1 MDVCLDF
8 CHNLESLVQAS
19 VKMLTSGLVGSAAPD
34 ILHLFATFFQFVV
47 GFACAGHLG
56 FGRDNATFETLG
68 STLNTLLLWTIG
80 SLSESE
86 PPSTTHH
93 DLAYFLFFWV
103 YIVVAHLIIL
113 NVLLSIIVESWMHVK
128 EESDDYCHVRKCLL
142 ETASANRWQRRRMY
156 SALGGFESASF
167 KMDPER
173 MVHRCAAR
181 LGCWDWC
188 VRVKHGCPCLMA
200 CCFRQRSYGITEHP
214 TSTTTTPATRSSLSP
229 AKMKALRGFSFAR
242 LEVTLLRSIQDAKKD
257 SGNLLLY
264 EHNVVLDR
272 MDLSILLWREGVP
285 KGFAYIL
292 FDAFKQPFDNRN
304 DNGNVRGG
312 YESFNIRKPNTGFQ
326 RSSPSS
332 ARRAS
337 LPLSLEPINR
347 PSAANVAASLRD
359 GSRRNRGAEPE
370 ERRFQ
375 ALERRLD
382 SVELKLDAVLE
393 ELRAANGHAR
403 MWAESMPTQHI
414 P

>member
-1 MDVCLDF
+1 M
-8 CHNLESLVQAS
+8 
-19 VKMLTSGLVGSAAPD
+19 GSAAPD

-56 FGRDNATFETLG
+56 FGRDNATFKTLG

-80 SLSESE
+80 SLSE
-86 PPSTTHH
+86 PPSGTQH

-103 YIVVAHLIIL
+103 YIVVAHLIIV

-128 EESDDYCHVRKCLL
+128 EESDDYHHVRKCLMGM
-142 ETASANRWQRRRMY
+142 ASANRSQRRRMY

-167 KMDPER
+167 KLDPGR

-200 CCFRQRSYGITEHP
+200 CCFRQRSSGITEHT
-214 TSTTTTPATRSSLSP
+214 TSTTTMPATRSGLSP
-229 AKMKALRGFSFAR
+229 AKMKALRGFSFER
-242 LEVTLLRSIQDAKKD
+242 LEVILLQSIQDAKKD

-272 MDLSILLWREGVP
+272 MDLSSLLWQAGVP

-292 FDAFKQPFDNRN
+292 FDAFKQPFD
-304 DNGNVRGG
+304 DGNVRGG
-312 YESFNIRKPNTGFQ
+312 DGSFKIRKPKTGFQ
-326 RSSPSS
+326 RSGPGS

-337 LPLSLEPINR
+337 LPACLEPILSEAKSLDYNR
-347 PSAANVAASLRD
+347 ASAANVAASMRD
-359 GSRRNRGAEPE
+359 RSRQNLDTEPAQ
-370 ERRFQ
+370 RQFQ
-375 ALERRLD
+375 ALERRMD
-382 SVELKLDAVLE
+382 GVELKLDAILE
-393 ELRAANGHAR
+393 ELRSACSQRRATSSLAN
-403 MWAESMPTQHI
+403 
-414 P
+414 

>member
-1 MDVCLDF
+1 M
-8 CHNLESLVQAS
+8 
-19 VKMLTSGLVGSAAPD
+19 GSAAPD

-56 FGRDNATFETLG
+56 FGRDNATFKTLG
-68 STLNTLLLWTIG
+68 STLNTLLLWTVG

-86 PPSTTHH
+86 PPSSTRH

-103 YIVVAHLIIL
+103 YIIVAHLVIL

-128 EESDDYCHVRKCLL
+128 EESDDYRHVRKCLSGM
-142 ETASANRWQRRRMY
+142 ASANRLQRRRMY

-181 LGCWDWC
+181 LGCCDPKINWC
-188 VRVKHGCPCLMA
+188 IRVKHGCLCLMA
-200 CCFRQRSYGITEHP
+200 CCFRQRSYGTTEQT
-214 TSTTTTPATRSSLSP
+214 TSTATTPATGSGLSP

-242 LEVTLLRSIQDAKKD
+242 LEVILLQSIQDAKKD

-272 MDLSILLWREGVP
+272 MDLSILLWRAGVP

-292 FDAFKQPFDNRN
+292 FDAFKQPFD
-304 DNGNVRGG
+304 DGDVRSGDA
-312 YESFNIRKPNTGFQ
+312 SFKMRSIQKPNTGFQ
-326 RSSPSS
+326 RSGPSS

-337 LPLSLEPINR
+337 LPPSLEPIL
-347 PSAANVAASLRD
+347 SAANRLDDSYSRASAAHVAASMNSLRD
-359 GSRRNRGAEPE
+359 GSRRSRGTEPT
-370 ERRFQ
+370 ERQFQ
-375 ALERRLD
+375 ALERRLNG
-382 SVELKLDAVLE
+382 VELKLDAVLE
-393 ELRAANGHAR
+393 ELRSANGHAR
-403 MWAESMPTQHI
+403 TRAESMLTQHI